1 MDRGA
6 GQRACPGVEPG
17 TSRTQS
23 ENHATRPTGHRQQ
36 YSKLITSHIDIQI
49 PRTDLHTFPQ
59 RISWEIYPLV
69 SIYSLIFS
77 FDNLSA
83 PD

>member
-1 MDRGA
+1 MPLD
-6 GQRACPGVEPG
+6 Q
-17 TSRTQS
+17 Q
-23 ENHATRPTGHRQQ
+23 ATDNN
-36 YSKLITSHIDIQI
+36 KAKFITSHIDIQI
-49 PRTDLHTFPQ
+49 PLTDLHTFPQ

-69 SIYSLIFS
+69 IIYSLIFS